1 MGSGGQAKKGHQH
14 SNASKQSTAA
24 FNIVKH
30 ELEDLKAQYST
41 LSEKHGA
48 LSEKYA
54 SLQSQVRNNKAKEA
68 AMKAEALNAEH
79 TQELERLL
87 ERAEQNLMEVRATS
101 AGKYNTKTYAPL
113 QNPR

>member
-1 MGSGGQAKKGHQH
+1 MGSGGQAKKGYQ
-14 SNASKQSTAA
+14 ASKQSTAA

-48 LSEKYA
+48 LSK
-54 SLQSQVRNNKAKEA
+54 STHRSSPRCGTTKAKEA

-87 ERAEQNLMEVRATS
+87 ERQS
-101 AGKYNTKTYAPL
+101 KT
-113 QNPR
+113 